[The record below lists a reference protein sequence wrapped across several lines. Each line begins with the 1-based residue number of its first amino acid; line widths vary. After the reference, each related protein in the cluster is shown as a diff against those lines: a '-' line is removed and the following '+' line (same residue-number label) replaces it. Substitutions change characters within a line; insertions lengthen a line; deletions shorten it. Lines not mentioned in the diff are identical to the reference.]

1 MWIPVM
7 QKDVGEAVP
16 PRGSLVQSTCSV
28 ITQQESVY
36 IFLCLFV
43 FFFLNNERILMPHI
57 DYTLYVQTKGEL
69 EKVR

>member
-16 PRGSLVQSTCSV
+16 PRGSL
-28 ITQQESVY
+28 IHPRAPLLHNRNLY
-36 IFLCLFV
+36 IFLCFFL
-43 FFFLNNERILMPHI
+43 FFLNNERILMPHI